1 MQVRGRVQRRVR
13 LVVMI
18 LVTALMLFPIAWISL
33 TAFRPASDAFTA
45 ELPSRLTLENF
56 VLILRNEEYGRY
68 ALNSLWIAGWSTVLS
83 LAIGGLAGYGFAR
96 QSYRGF
102 GTLFGLVFVLRTLPP
117 ITVVIP
123 LFFLVKF
130 LGLYDTFSGL
140 LLPYVALHV
149 AFTTWILKGFFE
161 QIPRELEEAARID
174 GCSPWGALL
183 RVVLP
188 VSYPGFVAAGTLVF
202 LYDWNAFL
210 FAVIL
215 TGTDATKV
223 LPLAIAQKAQEFGLQ
238 WNLMT
243 AAAVLAMI
251 PALIMV
257 LAAQR
262 YIVRGLTLGA
272 VKA

>member
-1 MQVRGRVQRRVR
+1 MAVT
-13 LVVMI
+13 VVI
-18 LVTALMLFPIAWISL
+18 VPMLFPIAWASL

-45 ELPSRLTLENF
+45 GVPSRLTLDNF
-56 VLILRNEEYGRY
+56 VIILRNEQYGRY
-68 ALNSLWIAGWSTVLS
+68 ALNSLWIAGLSTVLS
-83 LAIGGLAGYGFAR
+83 LAIGGLAGYAFAR

-102 GTLFGLVFVLRTLPP
+102 GTLFGLVFILRTLPP

-130 LGLYDTFSGL
+130 LGLYDTFTGL
-140 LLPYVALHV
+140 VLPYVALHV
-149 AFTTWILKGFFE
+149 AFTTWILRGFFE

-174 GCSPWGALL
+174 GCSPWGALW
-183 RVVLP
+183 RVILP
-188 VSYPGFVAAGTLVF
+188 VSYPGFVAGGTLVF

-243 AAAVLAMI
+243 AAAVLAML
-251 PALIMV
+251 PAVVMV

-262 YIVRGLTLGA
+262 YIVRGLTTGA